1 MEKIKLKNGKIYNL
15 KVNGI
20 REKGDELVI
29 QIITDEGAE
38 TVEAVFSDYDNTQRM
53 EVVTESGELLQL
65 LVEYITLCSIK
76 KEMDVFIGSEETDN
90 GELQEIRSDVITVVL
105 AKADMRDDINQ
116 IRAEMRKRFEKL
128 EMQQTVQ
135 DGAILDLAG
144 LVGGGE

>member
-38 TVEAVFSDYDNTQRM
+38 TVEAVFADYDNTQRM

-76 KEMDVFIGSEETDN
+76 KEIDVFIGSEETDN

>member
-38 TVEAVFSDYDNTQRM
+38 TVEAVFADYDNTQRM

-76 KEMDVFIGSEETDN
+76 KEIDVFIGSEETDN

-105 AKADMRDDINQ
+105 AKSDLRDDINQ
-116 IRAEMRKRFEKL
+116 IRAEMKKRFEKL